1 MKSIISVFT
10 ILCLLLIN
18 SCKSD
23 SGPTSAGGLGGTG
36 GGGGGGGAVT
46 VSITQQ
52 TGTQG
57 IIFFGSPSS
66 AVVLTSY
73 TASVPALQFTQ
84 NYTVTTGAVLPANVP
99 QKIDEFTG
107 VLSGQKWVFTF
118 QGNVGSATGTAFNI
132 TSNYTVP

>member
-1 MKSIISVFT
+1 MKIVFSVL
-10 ILCLLLIN
+10 IVLCLLFIN

-36 GGGGGGGAVT
+36 GGGGGGAVT
-46 VSITQQ
+46 VTITQQ

-57 IIFFGSPSS
+57 IIFFGAPSS

-84 NYTVTTGAVLPANVP
+84 NYSVTTGAVLPANVP

-107 VLSGQKWVFTF
+107 VQSGQKWVFTF